1 MPGQFG
7 ASRYPSTMDEWRGQ
21 PQSID
26 DYGVLLASDVQVP
39 MRDGIRLATDLFFP
53 AEPTAADRRIGGRF
67 PVVLLRTPY
76 NKRDAAMRE
85 LGEYFARRG
94 YVMAIQDCRGRYASE
109 GTFYF
114 LAQEPEDGYD
124 TIEWLGTQS
133 WSTGAVGTMGT
144 SYPGWTQTSAAAL
157 DPPHLSAMV
166 VNQSG
171 SNAYTSSVRHNGAM
185 ELRFLSWAFME
196 AGTTPAV
203 AGDPDLAAALGS
215 VSALD
220 WLRNLPIR
228 PGLTPLAR
236 IPSIERWAL
245 DIYTRG
251 DYDAY
256 WDQPGFNLMKHWDVH
271 ADVPILLCGAWYD
284 SYTRATIENYVGLSE
299 RKTGPVQLVLGP
311 WTHGSQSVDVTFAGD
326 VEFGP
331 QASVAGN
338 LADDFRHLHLRW
350 FDRWLKEMNNGV
362 DQTDPV
368 RYFVMG
374 SGDGSRSAQGRLVRG
389 GTWRG
394 AKRFP
399 LPEAVQTA
407 YYLHGDGGL
416 RTDASPAVEDATTY
430 RYDPRD
436 PVPTV
441 GGNISSLSDQVP
453 VPLALADRIPYE
465 QRWVSIVKVGGQ
477 DQRAAADVVGSAAP
491 YLPLSA
497 RDDVVVFQ
505 TEPLAEDV
513 TVIGPLSAVLHVSSS
528 APDTDFTV
536 KLVDVFPPTP
546 DRPDGY
552 ALNISDS
559 IFRCRYRDD
568 PSAPEMMKPGEV
580 YEIRIPMYG
589 TGAIFGRGHR
599 IRVDISSSNFPRFDP
614 NPNTGEPIGRHRR
627 TQTADNTV
635 HHDAARPSRIVL
647 PVVAAD
653 PTPMSSNVRG
663 GSQ

>member
-53 AEPTAADRRIGGRF
+53 AEPTAADRRVGGRF

-157 DPPHLSAMV
+157 DPPHLAAMV

-251 DYDAY
+251 DYD
-256 WDQPGFNLMKHWDVH
+256 
-271 ADVPILLCGAWYD
+271 
-284 SYTRATIENYVGLSE
+284 GL
-299 RKTGPVQLVLGP
+299 LGP
-311 WTHGSQSVDVTFAGD
+311 ARLQPHEALGRARRR
-326 VEFGP
+326 
-331 QASVAGN
+331 
-338 LADDFRHLHLRW
+338 ADP
-350 FDRWLKEMNNGV
+350 
-362 DQTDPV
+362 PV
-368 RYFVMG
+368 RRRGTTPTPGRRSKTTWVFPNARPDRCSWCSVRG
-374 SGDGSRSAQGRLVRG
+374 RTAPSRS
-389 GTWRG
+389 T
-394 AKRFP
+394 
-399 LPEAVQTA
+399 
-407 YYLHGDGGL
+407 
-416 RTDASPAVEDATTY
+416 
-430 RYDPRD
+430 
-436 PVPTV
+436 
-441 GGNISSLSDQVP
+441 
-453 VPLALADRIPYE
+453 
-465 QRWVSIVKVGGQ
+465 
-477 DQRAAADVVGSAAP
+477 
-491 YLPLSA
+491 
-497 RDDVVVFQ
+497 
-505 TEPLAEDV
+505 
-513 TVIGPLSAVLHVSSS
+513 
-528 APDTDFTV
+528 
-536 KLVDVFPPTP
+536 
-546 DRPDGY
+546 
-552 ALNISDS
+552 
-559 IFRCRYRDD
+559 
-568 PSAPEMMKPGEV
+568 
-580 YEIRIPMYG
+580 
-589 TGAIFGRGHR
+589 
-599 IRVDISSSNFPRFDP
+599 
-614 NPNTGEPIGRHRR
+614 
-627 TQTADNTV
+627 
-635 HHDAARPSRIVL
+635 
-647 PVVAAD
+647 
-653 PTPMSSNVRG
+653 
-663 GSQ
+663 

>member
-1 MPGQFG
+1 
-7 ASRYPSTMDEWRGQ
+7 MDEWRDR
-21 PQSID
+21 PQSTD
-26 DYGVLLASDVQVP
+26 DYGVLLASDVLLP
-39 MRDGIRLATDLFFP
+39 MRDGVRMATDLFFP
-53 AEPTAADRRIGGRF
+53 AEPAAPDRRVDGTF
-67 PVVLLRTPY
+67 PVVLMRTPY
-76 NKRDAAMRE
+76 NKRDASMRE

-94 YVMAIQDCRGRYASE
+94 YVAAIQDCRGRYASE

-124 TIEWLGTQS
+124 TIEWLGTQT
-133 WSTGAVGTMGT
+133 WSTGMVGTMGT
-144 SYPGWTQTSAAAL
+144 SYPGWTQTAAAAL

-171 SNAYTSSVRHNGAM
+171 SNAYSSSVRHNGAM

-196 AGTTPAV
+196 AATTPNTTA
-203 AGDPDLAAALGS
+203 DPELAAALGS
-215 VSALD
+215 VSAFE
-220 WLRNLPIR
+220 WLRSLPLR

-236 IPSIERWAL
+236 VPSIERWAL

-256 WDQPGFNLMKHWDVH
+256 WEQPGFNVMKHWEVH
-271 ADVPILLCGAWYD
+271 ADVPTLLCGAWYD
-284 SYTRATIENYVGLSE
+284 SYTRATVENYVGLSE
-299 RKTGPVQLVLGP
+299 RKRGPVQLVLGP
-311 WTHGSQSVDVTFAGD
+311 WTHGSQSVDLTFAGD
-326 VEFGP
+326 VELGP

-350 FDRWLKEMNNGV
+350 FDRWLKGLDNGV
-362 DQTDPV
+362 DQADPV

-374 SGDGSRSAQGRLVRG
+374 PGDGSRSGEGRLYRG
-389 GTWRG
+389 GSWHG

-399 LPEAVQTA
+399 LPDAVETA
-407 YYLHGDGGL
+407 FYFHGDGGL
-416 RTDASPAVEDATTY
+416 RTEPPRADANADAASTTY
-430 RYDPRD
+430 RYYPND
-436 PVPTV
+436 PVPTI

-453 VPLALADRIPYE
+453 VPLALAERVPYE
-465 QRWVSIVKVGGQ
+465 QRWAPIVKVGGH
-477 DQRAAADVVGSAAP
+477 DQRTGADVAGSVPP

-505 TEPLAEDV
+505 TEPLAEPV
-513 TVIGPLSAVLHVSSS
+513 TVVGPLSAVLHVSSS

-536 KLVDVFPPTP
+536 KLVDVFPPTS

-568 PSAPEMMKPGEV
+568 PSAPVMMRAGEV

-589 TGAIFGRGHR
+589 TGAVFGAGHR

-627 TQTADNTV
+627 TQIADNTV
-635 HHDAARPSRIVL
+635 HHDSSRPSRIVL
-647 PVVAAD
+647 PVVPAEATS
-653 PTPMSSNVRG
+653 PPST
-663 GSQ
+663 GSLSA